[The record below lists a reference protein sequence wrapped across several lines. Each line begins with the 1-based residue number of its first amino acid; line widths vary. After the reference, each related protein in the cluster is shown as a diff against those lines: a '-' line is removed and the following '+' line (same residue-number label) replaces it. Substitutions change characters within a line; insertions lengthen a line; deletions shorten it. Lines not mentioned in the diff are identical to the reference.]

1 MVTRRHVSQ
10 SHGVWRSSWVR
21 NFLSSPVM
29 EKIKM
34 IPKLFM
40 RNHLLFISTINRRV
54 HITEETL
61 QHLNGAYQVEESDGG
76 SRDSLLHGRKTYLVI
91 DPHKPDL
98 SRRPKVVRL
107 RYVSDGDS
115 SVHLKVNSN
124 QTVFGRRTL
133 WRRER
138 TGSGRQSGCL
148 STCSPGGPSAHSRN
162 LETPTPHPP

>member
-1 MVTRRHVSQ
+1 MC
-10 SHGVWRSSWVR
+10 
-21 NFLSSPVM
+21 
-29 EKIKM
+29 
-34 IPKLFM
+34 
-40 RNHLLFISTINRRV
+40 NHLLFISTITRRV

-91 DPHKPDL
+91 DPHKPDI

-107 RYVSDGDS
+107 RHVSDAFNWDS
-115 SVHLKVNSN
+115 SAHLEVNSN

-148 STCSPGGPSAHSRN
+148 STCSPGGPSAHSRTS
-162 LETPTPHPP
+162 ETPTPHPP